1 MGLVAVLYTEGIHY
15 WAALSNL
22 RRLFAAPRA
31 KLYPEV
37 PSPISFTPELSGSK
51 DCFESKTC
59 LKICCL
65 LSCND
70 ATPVNNLGPYTSSSE
85 YSTKRASQA
94 SSTLLLRV
102 FADPWQFYPIL
113 LKNPSS
119 DFLNTGIRRAGA
131 IFVYLLVWQEA
142 PADRRT
148 PTLTSAKTLF
158 PIVGEKITPV
168 DSLYNPI
175 FPHAIPT

>member
-1 MGLVAVLYTEGIHY
+1 MPLGDHACRVYSNFWDWWLFFTRKETELYT
-15 WAALSNL
+15 LL
-22 RRLFAAPRA
+22 RSCIKSAEIVCCPRA

-37 PSPISFTPELSGSK
+37 PSSTSFTPELSRSK

-59 LKICCL
+59 SKIRCL

-70 ATPVNNLGPYTSSSE
+70 ATPVNNLGPYTSNSE
-85 YSTKRASQA
+85 YSTKHASQA

-102 FADPWQFYPIL
+102 FAGPWQFYPIF

-119 DFLNTGIRRAGA
+119 DFLKNGIRRAGA
-131 IFVYLLVWQEA
+131 IFVYLLVRQEA

-148 PTLTSAKTLF
+148 
-158 PIVGEKITPV
+158 
-168 DSLYNPI
+168 
-175 FPHAIPT
+175 